1 MISISDKE
9 YEALQAA
16 VAAAVKQQ
24 QQPKTPALTWGV
36 KFAEAL
42 AAAQGAIGVVAKNR
56 KADVEGKNGVRGYSY
71 TYATLAS
78 VLEAVREPLAAQGL
92 AVVQEPSFDGRAVVT
107 VRTIILHT
115 SGEYLQHTLAMPTT
129 RTDPQGV
136 GIVIAY
142 ARRYALVSLLSV
154 ATDDDKDGNLSPPG
168 GAKVPP
174 KPPVPARQPAPQSPV
189 KPAAP
194 PSPASPASQAG
205 PPDEPPQN
213 PTDGL
218 EVPEAWQP
226 GPADVM
232 LARIREAQTNA
243 ELDALVP
250 EIQRLPE
257 HVKKSLKADYSAR
270 SKELMK
276 AAKTATAAEVAA

>member
-16 VAAAVKQQ
+16 AAAAVKQQ

-56 KADVEGKNGVRGYSY
+56 KADVEGKNGGRGYSY

-107 VRTIILHT
+107 VRTIIMHI

-174 KPPVPARQPAPQSPV
+174 KPPVPARQPAPQSQA
-189 KPAAP
+189 KPASTP
-194 PSPASPASQAG
+194 PPASQAG
-205 PPDEPPQN
+205 PPDELPQN

-276 AAKTATAAEVAA
+276 AAKTAAEVAA